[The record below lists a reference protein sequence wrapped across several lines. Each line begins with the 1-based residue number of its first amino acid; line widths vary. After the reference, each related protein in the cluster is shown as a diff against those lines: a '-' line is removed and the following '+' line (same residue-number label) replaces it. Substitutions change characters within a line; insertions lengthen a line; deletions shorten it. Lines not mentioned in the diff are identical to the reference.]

1 MVFCYDP
8 LRRREGIPGSALY
21 MSVGRWVGRS
31 VCNNFDYKLRLNLNL
46 LRQFGKSLPLSR
58 SITREHLNLPSSNM
72 VHASI
77 LDSRG
82 TLLILGSVGQGH
94 QGKICQNRFRSITW
108 ESIDLPSSNFHTS
121 ILGSKKYILILRS
134 LDQRSRSPVSNVS
147 IPFPFNNSRTPWPI
161 LLKLHLSTHPPWVA
175 EEPYWFW
182 SHWIKKSPGSNV
194 PKPFKLQIRK
204 WISSSYIC
212 ATNFEPTSQL
222 YKTYATQFNSLGHIK
237 FTNILFLML
246 TD

>member
-1 MVFCYDP
+1 
-8 LRRREGIPGSALY
+8 

-31 VCNNFDYKLRLNLNL
+31 VCNNFDYKLRLKLNL

-58 SITREHLNLPSSNM
+58 SITREHPNLSSSNM

-121 ILGSKKYILILRS
+121 ILGSKK
-134 LDQRSRSPVSNVS
+134 N
-147 IPFPFNNSRTPWPI
+147 
-161 LLKLHLSTHPPWVA
+161 K
-175 EEPYWFW
+175 YWFW
-182 SHWIKKSPGSNV
+182 GHLIKGRGHRCQMCQYRFRSITQER
-194 PKPFKLQIRK
+194 LDL
-204 WISSSYIC
+204 SSSNYIY
-212 ATNFEPTSQL
+212 P
-222 YKTYATQFNSLGHIK
+222 HIHPG
-237 FTNILFLML
+237 
-246 TD
+246 